1 MLLLRVGN
9 VEPYKPNTQPQ
20 YRTPDTKACFFN
32 TQAIL
37 FLTYKVVLL
46 LPWTNQKI
54 SKDHV
59 ISLTIK
65 NNHDYC
71 FRICLKS
78 VFYLFSICRKQLWK
92 RRKRTRSTITSCT
105 TKPLH
110 SLLSNYIHI
119 STSHKNT
126 KKALQQA
133 VRRACFAQ
141 LVPGILL
148 EINPASTLLKE
159 NKVWSWCRTEE
170 LQTEH
175 PSFRT

>member
-1 MLLLRVGN
+1 MRYGVQTAYTEKQSRFMLLLRVGN

-46 LPWTNQKI
+46 LPSTNQKI

-65 NNHDYC
+65 NNQDYC

-78 VFYLFSICRKQLWK
+78 VFYLFSICRK
-92 RRKRTRSTITSCT
+92 
-105 TKPLH
+105 
-110 SLLSNYIHI
+110 
-119 STSHKNT
+119 
-126 KKALQQA
+126 
-133 VRRACFAQ
+133 
-141 LVPGILL
+141 
-148 EINPASTLLKE
+148 
-159 NKVWSWCRTEE
+159 
-170 LQTEH
+170 
-175 PSFRT
+175 